1 MGSSLPH
8 RIGRITENLRVIE
21 DEISHLAQQEL
32 IALSRGMQ
40 IGEPD
45 LKALKRVKSSVDHL
59 RQVLRCY
66 IDFASAQVEGGGA
79 EQLAKDKAT
88 RTTIILKYAC
98 DRLQLHE
105 GPNRNNPVSL
115 FDQLMHLAFAAVDRQ
130 SQASAIE
137 LSAAAGDD

>member
-32 IALSRGMQ
+32 LALSRGTR
-40 IGEPD
+40 IGD
-45 LKALKRVKSSVDHL
+45 TDVKALKRVKSSVDHL

-79 EQLAKDKAT
+79 ELANDQAK

-105 GPNRNNPVSL
+105 SPHQNSVSL

-130 SQASAIE
+130 KQSSPIE
-137 LSAAAGDD
+137 LAAAVGDD